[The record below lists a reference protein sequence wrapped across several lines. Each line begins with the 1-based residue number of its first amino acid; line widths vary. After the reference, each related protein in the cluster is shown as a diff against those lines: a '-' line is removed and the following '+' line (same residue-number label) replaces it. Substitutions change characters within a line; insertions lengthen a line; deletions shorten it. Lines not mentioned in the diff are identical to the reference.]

1 MTTRQP
7 LTGSLSRGIVAY
19 FAAALAGYVFAIV
32 FATSANLINL
42 AAIGANIGIGDA
54 LRTYLFDL
62 WGMTPRFTELA
73 RYGNVLLIGFAI
85 AFPVA
90 VGVRWLVLRTGGVG
104 QRVAPFLFPLA
115 GAVALGTGL
124 TIMFQQYEVTA
135 VAGARGYG
143 FWAQCVAGA
152 IAGLVFQRVLLKGWS
167 R

>member
-1 MTTRQP
+1 MTALP
-7 LTGSLSRGIVAY
+7 KSVARGLLAY
-19 FAAALAGYVFAIV
+19 LAAAFVGYVVAIV

-42 AAIGANIGIGDA
+42 AGIGARIGFGDA

-90 VGVRWLVLRTGGVG
+90 ALLQALVWRAGGALE
-104 QRVAPFLFPLA
+104 RVAPLLYPLA

-135 VAGARGYG
+135 VAGARGLG
-143 FWAQCVAGA
+143 FWAQCAAGA
-152 IAGLVFQRVLLKGWS
+152 IAGFVFGRVLRRS
-167 R
+167 AT

>member
-1 MTTRQP
+1 MTINRP
-7 LTGSLSRGIVAY
+7 LTGSLPRGLVAY
-19 FAAALAGYVFAIV
+19 LAASVAGYVLAIV

-42 AAIGANIGIGDA
+42 AGIGADIGIGDA

-90 VGVRWLVLRTGGVG
+90 VGLRWLVSRAGGVVP
-104 QRVAPFLFPLA
+104 RIAPFLFPLA

-135 VAGARGYG
+135 VAGARGHG
-143 FWAQCVAGA
+143 FWAQCLAGA
-152 IAGLVFQRVLLKGWS
+152 VAGLVFQRVLLKGWA

>member
-1 MTTRQP
+1 MTTNPP
-7 LTGSLSRGIVAY
+7 LTGSLPRALVAY
-19 FAAALAGYVFAIV
+19 LAAALAGYVLAIV

-42 AAIGANIGIGDA
+42 AAIGANIGVGDA

-90 VGVRWLVLRTGGVG
+90 VGVRWLVLRAGSVG
-104 QRVAPFLFPLA
+104 PRIAPFLFPLA

-143 FWAQCVAGA
+143 FWGQCVAGA
-152 IAGLVFQRVLLKGWS
+152 IAGLVFQRVLLNGWS

>member
-1 MTTRQP
+1 MTTHPP
-7 LTGSLSRGIVAY
+7 LTGSLSRGLVAY
-19 FAAALAGYVFAIV
+19 LAAALAGYVLAIV

-42 AAIGANIGIGDA
+42 AAIGANIGVGDA

-62 WGMTPRFTELA
+62 RGMTPRFTELA

-90 VGVRWLVLRTGGVG
+90 VGVRWLVWRAGPMG

-152 IAGLVFQRVLLKGWS
+152 IAGLIFQRVLLKGWV

>member
-1 MTTRQP
+1 MTQT
-7 LTGSLSRGIVAY
+7 LARGLLAY
-19 FAAALAGYVFAIV
+19 LAAAVAGYVVAIL
-32 FATSANLINL
+32 FATSANLVNL
-42 AAIGANIGIGDA
+42 AEIGAKFGVGDA
-54 LRTYLFDL
+54 LRTFLFDL

-90 VGVRWLVLRTGGVG
+90 ALLRVLASRAGAPG
-104 QRVAPFLFPLA
+104 QRVASFLYPLA

-152 IAGLVFQRVLLKGWS
+152 IAGWVFGRVMNRGS
-167 R
+167 AA

>member
-1 MTTRQP
+1 MTTNQP
-7 LTGSLSRGIVAY
+7 LASWLSRGLLAY
-19 FAAALAGYVFAIV
+19 LAAAAAGYVVAIV

-42 AAIGANIGIGDA
+42 AGIGASIGIGDA

-90 VGVRWLVLRTGGVG
+90 ALVRLAALRAGSAG
-104 QRVAPFLFPLA
+104 QRIAPFLFPLA

-124 TIMFQQYEVTA
+124 SIMFQQYEVTA

-152 IAGLVFQRVLLKGWS
+152 IAGFVFQRVLLRRS
-167 R
+167 ST